1 MENDPANQAQTTPK
15 PSSIVSLFHLFHSLI
30 ISFSK
35 DEHSLAAEPLPNSI
49 NWNKQTNIATMFIA
63 PPCLK
68 DLTFPH
74 CFDNHRLTIPHSE
87 SLSAKNMG
95 CKISHAL
102 KFLNSKIIES
112 NSEKRHG
119 VMILSILDLFSFA
132 EETVLLMPGNFARMA
147 RFIAFQLDLILQN
160 SDFKIVILTPYIHK
174 DSADLPKLQRF
185 ESQLQESI
193 ALDEDLIGH
202 VFSRIKFFSILKVC
216 LDHPSSDP
224 DTKDQAPLL
233 QKSGNRYFLS
243 PNGYQQVSIRLA
255 QFIATWISSNRQSKL
270 NISTPLAYTHNRIVD
285 LSRQLFGPK
294 SMIIDPNQVP
304 EPVPAKPL
312 EPQAPNPPKASTRT
326 GHTQPAPKLKSQP
339 KQSPQ
344 KSSPRTRKR
353 KPAAQPDPPAKRKQ
367 SPHFPGS
374 RPSPHGYF
382 PWPPQSPFQPYL
394 PNRRY

>member
-1 MENDPANQAQTTPK
+1 
-15 PSSIVSLFHLFHSLI
+15 
-30 ISFSK
+30 
-35 DEHSLAAEPLPNSI
+35 
-49 NWNKQTNIATMFIA
+49 
-63 PPCLK
+63 
-68 DLTFPH
+68 
-74 CFDNHRLTIPHSE
+74 
-87 SLSAKNMG
+87 MG

-112 NSEKRHG
+112 NSEKCHG

-132 EETVLLMPGNFARMA
+132 EETVLLMPGNLARMV

-185 ESQLQESI
+185 ESQLQECL
-193 ALDEDLIGH
+193 ALDQDLIGH
-202 VFSRIKFFSILKVC
+202 IFSRIKFFSILKVC
-216 LDHPSSDP
+216 LDYSSSDP

-233 QKSGNRYFLS
+233 QKTGNRYFLS
-243 PNGYQQVSIRLA
+243 TNGYQQVSIRLA
-255 QFIATWISSNRQSKL
+255 QFIASWISSSRQSKL

-285 LSRQLFGPK
+285 LTRQLSGPK

-304 EPVPAKPL
+304 EPVPAQSL
-312 EPQAPNPPKASTRT
+312 EPQAPNSSKAPTRT

-344 KSSPRTRKR
+344 KSSPRARKR

-367 SPHFPGS
+367 SPRFPGP
-374 RPSPHGYF
+374 RPHGYF
-382 PWPPQSPFQPYL
+382 PWPPQPPFQPY
-394 PNRRY
+394 PPHRRY